1 MAWDPATYMRF
12 GDERTRP
19 AVDLLARV
27 GAASPGDV
35 VDLGCGPGNSTAL
48 LTARWPGATVTGLDS
63 SAEMIAAA
71 RAANIAARF
80 AVADFETW
88 APDVAPDVFFAN
100 AAFQWSRDPLAL
112 VRRLFALLGADGV
125 LAFQIPQNF
134 DQPTHV
140 IVRDI
145 AAREPWSTRLA
156 DARWYDPAGFARAGD
171 YARALAP
178 LGARLDVWTT
188 DYLHRLTGDDPVFRW
203 MEGTGL
209 RPFLTRLDGGDRA
222 AFETAVKAAFAA
234 AYPPEPEGT
243 TLFPFRR
250 LFVVAAR
257 HGG

>member
-27 GAASPGDV
+27 SSVNPAHV

-48 LTARWPGATVTGLDS
+48 LAARWPNAAVIGLDS
-63 SAEMIAAA
+63 SAEMIATAQA
-71 RAANIAARF
+71 GKIGARF
-80 AVADFETW
+80 EVADFEAWTPE
-88 APDVAPDVFFAN
+88 AATDVVFAN

-112 VRRLFALLGADGV
+112 VQRLFAVLPADGV

-134 DQPTHV
+134 DQPSHV
-140 IVRDI
+140 IARDI
-145 AAREPWSTRLA
+145 AAGDLWAEKLA
-156 DARWYDPAGFARAGD
+156 DARWYDPAGFARAED
-171 YARALAP
+171 YARALGP

-188 DYLHRLTGDDPVFRW
+188 DYLHRLAGDDPVFRW

-209 RPFLTRLDGGDRA
+209 RPFLTRLDGADRA
-222 AFETAVKAAFAA
+222 AFEAAVKAAFAT
-234 AYPPEPEGT
+234 AYPAEPDGT

-250 LFVVAAR
+250 LFVIASR
-257 HGG
+257 G